1 MNIDNHRQY
10 QCQYQ
15 MSQNMKI
22 TNSKT
27 PLIIPLIGC
36 LTTNIYAEENTINQ
50 ADDAFGI
57 STGQE
62 SIGIYDESS
71 VRGFDLS
78 SAGNYR
84 INGSYFVKSSGTSSF
99 FLEKTS
105 VKIGYGAIGINFPG
119 PSGIIDFKLRDPEL
133 NEASTLKIGLESYQN
148 PVADILFKKRDKD
161 NLYSFSLG
169 VGLESDKKDE
179 QGGTGK
185 SALLAGTAR
194 FSPSKAT
201 KVQVFAG
208 EYDYTRNGKFS
219 VSLAS
224 SATKLPQEIERGQYI
239 GQDWAIESGQRR
251 IAGVL
256 WDHAATTNWS
266 YGATGVFSQED
277 PDKSFTQLLSN
288 LTDDGQVTNDYI
300 VSPHQK
306 YTAWSGE
313 LRASWKPDY
322 QAIKQR
328 LFFTLRGRLS
338 NNHFGGEEKVSLG
351 QTSLNAMVNPVAS
364 PQFNQFNAGLTDEV
378 KQFGLGVSYDLLFSN
393 QLQLNM
399 GLLYTDYQKTFTD
412 NNNDNYSNQNTP
424 FLFNW
429 SVLYPLN
436 KNAQLYSSYSKG
448 LEESGTAPA
457 STENRNSVLAAGIA
471 TQKEV
476 GVRYQ
481 INHQLT
487 AILAAFETSKPYA
500 GINQSNNFYQTIGS
514 VTHKGIE
521 FSFTGSLSDEFSI
534 VSGGVFTDAVIE
546 GEMVDLGQSGELP
559 VGVPKWKLMTGI
571 MYSPSGFPQLST
583 DINANYASDRA
594 IRGQLQNHGYG
605 QLKTPSETTIDL
617 GLRYKLKLG
626 QHEARIRA
634 QVLNVFDTFNWQ
646 VSSSETLSYNAPRQL
661 RLLFNLDF

>member
-1 MNIDNHRQY
+1 
-10 QCQYQ
+10 
-15 MSQNMKI
+15 MKI
-22 TNSKT
+22 SGREIK
-27 PLIIPLIGC
+27 LIIPLIGC
-36 LTTNIYAEENTINQ
+36 LTAKIYAEENAINQ

-119 PSGIIDFKLRDPEL
+119 PSGIIDFKLRDPGL
-133 NEASTLKIGLESYQN
+133 NEPSTLKIGFESYQN
-148 PVADILFKKRDKD
+148 PVVDVLFKKRDED
-161 NLYSFSLG
+161 NSYSFALG
-169 VGLESDKKDE
+169 VGLESDKKDA

-219 VSLAS
+219 VSLAPT
-224 SATKLPQEIERGQYI
+224 ATKLPQEIERGQYI

-256 WDHAATTNWS
+256 WDHVSTNSWS

-277 PDKSFTQLLSN
+277 PNKSFTQLLSN

-300 VSPHQK
+300 VSPHQQ

-313 LRASWKPDY
+313 LRASWRPDY

-328 LFFTLRGRLS
+328 LFFTFRGRLS
-338 NNHFGGEEKVSLG
+338 NNHFGGEQKVNLG
-351 QTSLNAMVNPVAS
+351 QTSLGGMVNPVTG
-364 PQFNQFNAGLTDEV
+364 PQFKQFNADLTDKV
-378 KQFGLGVSYDLLFSN
+378 KQFGLGVSYDLLFAN

-399 GLLYTDYQKTFTD
+399 GLVYTDYQKTFTD
-412 NNNDNYSNQNTP
+412 NNNDKFSNRNSP

-429 SVLYPLN
+429 SVLYPVS
-436 KNAQLYSSYSKG
+436 KKAQLYSSYSKG
-448 LEESGTAPA
+448 LEESGTAPSSA
-457 STENRNSVLAAGIA
+457 ENRNSVLAAGIA

-476 GVRYQ
+476 GIRYQ
-481 INHQLT
+481 INPQLT

-500 GINQSNNFYQTIGS
+500 GINQINNYYENIGF

-521 FSFTGSLSDEFSI
+521 FSFTGGLSDEFSI
-534 VSGGVFTDAVIE
+534 VSGGVFTDAIIE
-546 GEMVDLGQSGELP
+546 GEVVDLGQSGELP

-571 MYSPSGFPQLST
+571 MYSPSRLPQLST
-583 DINANYASDRA
+583 DISANYASGRA
-594 IRGQLQNHGYG
+594 IRGQLQNNGHG
-605 QLKTPSETTIDL
+605 QLKTPSETTIDF
-617 GLRYKLKLG
+617 GLRYKMKLG
-626 QHEARIRA
+626 QHEATIRA
-634 QVLNVFDTFNWQ
+634 QVLNIFDTFNWQ
-646 VSSSETLSYNAPRQL
+646 VSSSETLSYNAPRHF